1 MRKSSPRAYGSAAPA
16 THARAFPMPHIGCTG
31 IARAL
36 TSAASTSPPKRVAG
50 AADAASDCC
59 IDAAPTSPVPL
70 ACPTPRKAEG
80 LTEGDGQY
88 RMAWLPTDE
97 RLQRFEARVTALCE
111 ADSDTGDDAVRL
123 LPPEAIFISSEAYQR
138 LGNLPEACSPRPR
151 SRVNPS
157 ESARTNSKA
166 GRAQRGMLS
175 KRQAQRTQALL
186 TQAGGRVRR
195 SQS

>member
-1 MRKSSPRAYGSAAPA
+1 
-16 THARAFPMPHIGCTG
+16 
-31 IARAL
+31 
-36 TSAASTSPPKRVAG
+36 
-50 AADAASDCC
+50 
-59 IDAAPTSPVPL
+59 
-70 ACPTPRKAEG
+70 
-80 LTEGDGQY
+80 
-88 RMAWLPTDE
+88 MAWLPTDE